1 MLYDNF
7 GSVQSYILPIELER
21 IIIPLAGVKSLDET
35 YVKCIFDFRKGKLD
49 LRKFPDCAPGSNDKR
64 MIREF
69 LLFLSH
75 YGFCQLV
82 RGKNNNT
89 DQFFIKQEYMSEI
102 KEITSLSNN
111 KRPIQSIIEEIRT
124 NDIITNTERQKIL
137 TKVLARPNQAQF
149 RKQVLSH
156 FDNTCI
162 LTGEKMN
169 IVLEACHIV
178 PVEHNGVDSF
188 INGLCMRADIHTLFD
203 AKHIRFHADGIV
215 EYSDAIQQSESY
227 GELPQQIII
236 PPFISKEALA
246 WRFDYY

>member
-1 MLYDNF
+1 
-7 GSVQSYILPIELER
+7 
-21 IIIPLAGVKSLDET
+21 
-35 YVKCIFDFRKGKLD
+35 
-49 LRKFPDCAPGSNDKR
+49 

-75 YGFCQLV
+75 YGFCQLTK
-82 RGKNNNT
+82 GKNNAT
-89 DQFFIKQEYMSEI
+89 DQFFIQQEYMNE
-102 KEITSLSNN
+102 
-111 KRPIQSIIEEIRT
+111 IEEIIDVLDNTAPVLDIVIKIRT

-137 TKVLARPNQAQF
+137 TQVLARPNQAQF
-149 RKQVLSH
+149 RKQVLSR
-156 FDNTCI
+156 FDSTCI

-203 AKHIRFHADGIV
+203 AKHIRFHENGRV
-215 EYSDAIQQSESY
+215 EYSDAIQESQSYSQ
-227 GELPQQIII
+227 LPQQIII